1 MRGLNAGNKNKKK
14 LSKGPEALSS
24 KGVAQV
30 EDEYKKRILNV
41 VKDMLHKGTFEEAT
55 MSQIAKLADIGQG
68 SLYRRYANKGEISSE
83 LLRRSSEAL
92 LARLEEGPSKEEL
105 ARSKGE
111 QGPVDSIDSRDSVDL
126 VDPLADYPSVYRLKW
141 TLENIVNFIDE
152 QTELLYVIKAEFMGK
167 HQLTQFEHP
176 FFERL
181 NVLITA
187 LLTEAAGRGEMKTVS
202 PSLAANAIIAVV
214 SPDVYMY
221 QRKHYATTKEEFCE
235 GVFSLFKSGLIE

>member
-14 LSKGPEALSS
+14 MSKGPEALSS

-30 EDEYKKRILNV
+30 EDEYKKRILGV

-105 ARSKGE
+105 ARSKGG
-111 QGPVDSIDSRDSVDL
+111 QVPVDSVDSAGL
-126 VDPLADYPSVYRLKW
+126 LADYPSVYRLKW

-187 LLTEAAGRGEMKTVS
+187 LLTEAARRGEMKAVS

-235 GVFSLFKSGLIE
+235 GVFRLFKSGLIE